1 METPTATTNTDNSSN
16 NNNIDINRDIDKDI
30 NKNIDENKTTDTTS
44 TTTTTATTATTTTI
58 LENKDEK
65 KEEEE
70 EEVLSKNQKKR
81 LLKTARWE
89 QYKDQKKQYMREKKK
104 ENLKKRKETMTSEE
118 KLERSRLKQLKKKGP
133 DASALEGHILFDFE
147 MEHHMSEKE
156 KKSLITQM
164 TFLHGFN
171 KISTKPMNLYAT
183 GVTDEIK
190 SMLEKSS
197 PFKMLTQYKETY
209 LEKFEKDQLVY
220 LTSDSPNVIQE
231 LDLSKKYIVGA
242 IVDHN
247 RLKGITYEKAQKQGI
262 AHAQLPIGEYIQMA
276 SRKVLAVN
284 HVFQIINEF
293 LVVGNWKDAFEK
305 VIPKRKFEE
314 LGRKKRMKLK
324 KQLQQKEN
332 CDLDN
337 QDDEGEEDE
346 EDEEEEEQEDHNQDE
361 DNNEE
366 EKKVNNINE
375 KCKDEQEENS
385 DENMKKKIKLD
396 SSVQSNHTEKE
407 INN

>member
-1 METPTATTNTDNSSN
+1 METPTTSTNTENNNNINNNNN
-16 NNNIDINRDIDKDI
+16 NNNIDINRDTNRDI
-30 NKNIDENKTTDTTS
+30 ENKN
-44 TTTTTATTATTTTI
+44 TTTTATTTTTTTTDSETTVT
-58 LENKDEK
+58 LENK
-65 KEEEE
+65 E

-81 LLKTARWE
+81 LLKTAKWE

-118 KLERSRLKQLKKKGP
+118 KLERSRVKQLKKRGP
-133 DASALEGHILFDFE
+133 DVGTLEGHILFDFE
-147 MEHHMSEKE
+147 MEQHMSEKE

-171 KISTKPMNLYAT
+171 KISSKPMNLYAT

-209 LEKFEKDQLVY
+209 LEKFEKADLVY

-305 VIPKRKFEE
+305 VIPKRKFQE
-314 LGRKKRMKLK
+314 LGRKKRLKLK
-324 KQLQQKEN
+324 KQLQQKEDGN
-332 CDLDN
+332 LEDN
-337 QDDEGEEDE
+337 
-346 EDEEEEEQEDHNQDE
+346 EEEEDDDDDDDDDYDDDDE
-361 DNNEE
+361 DEGDDQ
-366 EKKVNNINE
+366 INE
-375 KCKDEQEENS
+375 KDQKNCKENS
-385 DENMKKKIKLD
+385 DEKITKKD
-396 SSVQSNHTEKE
+396 EETN
-407 INN
+407 

>member
-1 METPTATTNTDNSSN
+1 METTDTTTPSSEIN
-16 NNNIDINRDIDKDI
+16 ADNNIETNKEI
-30 NKNIDENKTTDTTS
+30 NKNTVENKTTDTT
-44 TTTTTATTATTTTI
+44 TTTTATTTSI
-58 LENKDEK
+58 LENKEEK
-65 KEEEE
+65 KEGE

-133 DASALEGHILFDFE
+133 DANSLEGHILFDFE
-147 MEHHMSEKE
+147 MEQHMSEKE

-209 LEKFEKDQLVY
+209 LEKFEKDELVY

-247 RLKGITYEKAQKQGI
+247 RLKGITFEKAQKQGI
-262 AHAQLPIGEYIQMA
+262 SHAQLPIGEYIQMA

-332 CDLDN
+332 CNLD
-337 QDDEGEEDE
+337 QEDDDNEEDGDE
-346 EDEEEEEQEDHNQDE
+346 ENEEEEE
-361 DNNEE
+361 EE
-366 EKKVNNINE
+366 EEDDEENEDKQIEKEDSEEKVKKDNQINE
-375 KCKDEQEENS
+375 NDQKNS
-385 DENMKKKIKLD
+385 DNENNVENIKKKIKLE
-396 SSVQSNHTEKE
+396 SNITIKDNQ
-407 INN
+407 NN

>member
-1 METPTATTNTDNSSN
+1 METPTTSTNTEN
-16 NNNIDINRDIDKDI
+16 NNNKNNDNIDINRDTNKD
-30 NKNIDENKTTDTTS
+30 IDENKN
-44 TTTTTATTATTTTI
+44 TTTTTTTTTDSETTTTVT
-58 LENKDEK
+58 LENK
-65 KEEEE
+65 E

-81 LLKTARWE
+81 LLKTAKWE

-118 KLERSRLKQLKKKGP
+118 KLERSRVKQLKKRGP
-133 DASALEGHILFDFE
+133 DVGTLEGHILFDFE
-147 MEHHMSEKE
+147 MEQHMSEKE

-171 KISTKPMNLYAT
+171 KISSKPMNLYAT

-209 LEKFEKDQLVY
+209 LEKFEKADLVY

-305 VIPKRKFEE
+305 VIPKRKFQE
-314 LGRKKRMKLK
+314 LGRKKRLKLK

-332 CDLDN
+332 GKLKDN
-337 QDDEGEEDE
+337 
-346 EDEEEEEQEDHNQDE
+346 EEEEEDDDDDDDYDDDDDDDE
-361 DNNEE
+361 EGDDQ
-366 EKKVNNINE
+366 INE
-375 KCKDEQEENS
+375 KDQKNCKENS
-385 DENMKKKIKLD
+385 DEKITKKD
-396 SSVQSNHTEKE
+396 NET
-407 INN
+407 N

>member
-1 METPTATTNTDNSSN
+1 METTTDTTTTTTTTTTTISNNTDSSN
-16 NNNIDINRDIDKDI
+16 TEININTEGDI
-30 NKNIDENKTTDTTS
+30 NKN
-44 TTTTTATTATTTTI
+44 TAD
-58 LENKDEK
+58 ENKDEK
-65 KEEEE
+65 I

-81 LLKTARWE
+81 LIKTAKWE

-104 ENLKKRKETMTSEE
+104 ENLKKRKETMSSEE

-133 DASALEGHILFDFE
+133 DVNTLNGHILFDFE
-147 MEHHMSEKE
+147 MEQHMSEKE

-209 LEKFEKDQLVY
+209 LEKFEKDELVY

-293 LVVGNWKDAFEK
+293 LVVGDWKDAFEK

-314 LGRKKRMKLK
+314 MGRKKRMKLK

-337 QDDEGEEDE
+337 QEDSEEEDGEEEEE
-346 EDEEEEEQEDHNQDE
+346 EDEEEEKEEEEHN
-361 DNNEE
+361 NNNKVEIE
-366 EKKVNNINE
+366 EKKS
-375 KCKDEQEENS
+375 KGDEEN
-385 DENMKKKIKLD
+385 DVENIKKKIKLD
-396 SSVQSNHTEKE
+396 SNIIPDET
-407 INN
+407 N

>member
-1 METPTATTNTDNSSN
+1 METPTTSTNTEN
-16 NNNIDINRDIDKDI
+16 NNNKNNDNIDINRDTNKD
-30 NKNIDENKTTDTTS
+30 IDENKN
-44 TTTTTATTATTTTI
+44 TTTTTTTTTDSETTTTVT
-58 LENKDEK
+58 LENK
-65 KEEEE
+65 E

-81 LLKTARWE
+81 LLKTAKWE

-118 KLERSRLKQLKKKGP
+118 KLERSRVKQLKKRGP
-133 DASALEGHILFDFE
+133 DVGTLEGHILFDFE
-147 MEHHMSEKE
+147 MEQHMSEKE

-171 KISTKPMNLYAT
+171 KISSKPMNLYAT

-209 LEKFEKDQLVY
+209 LEKFEKADLVY

-305 VIPKRKFEE
+305 VIPKRKFQE
-314 LGRKKRMKLK
+314 LGRKKRLKLK

-332 CDLDN
+332 GNLKDN
-337 QDDEGEEDE
+337 
-346 EDEEEEEQEDHNQDE
+346 EEEEEDDDDDDDYDDDDDDDE
-361 DNNEE
+361 EGDDQ
-366 EKKVNNINE
+366 INE
-375 KCKDEQEENS
+375 KDQKNCKENS
-385 DENMKKKIKLD
+385 DEKITKKD
-396 SSVQSNHTEKE
+396 NET
-407 INN
+407 N

>member
-1 METPTATTNTDNSSN
+1 METPTTSTNTDNN
-16 NNNIDINRDIDKDI
+16 NNNIDINRDTTKDI
-30 NKNIDENKTTDTTS
+30 NKNIDENKN
-44 TTTTTATTATTTTI
+44 TTTTTTTTDSETTTTTVT
-58 LENKDEK
+58 LENK
-65 KEEEE
+65 E

-81 LLKTARWE
+81 LLKTAKWE

-118 KLERSRLKQLKKKGP
+118 KLERSRVKQLKKRGP
-133 DASALEGHILFDFE
+133 DVGTLEGHILFDFE
-147 MEHHMSEKE
+147 MEQHMSEKE

-171 KISTKPMNLYAT
+171 KISSKPMNLYAT

-209 LEKFEKDQLVY
+209 LEKFEKGELVY

-293 LVVGNWKDAFEK
+293 LVVNNWKDAFEK
-305 VIPKRKFEE
+305 VIPKRKFQE
-314 LGRKKRMKLK
+314 LGRKKRLKLK

-332 CDLDN
+332 GEDN
-337 QDDEGEEDE
+337 E
-346 EDEEEEEQEDHNQDE
+346 EDEEEEDDDDDDYHDDDDDDDDDE
-361 DNNEE
+361 RDDQ
-366 EKKVNNINE
+366 INE
-375 KCKDEQEENS
+375 KDQKNCKENNDE
-385 DENMKKKIKLD
+385 KI
-396 SSVQSNHTEKE
+396 TEKVNE
-407 INN
+407 TN